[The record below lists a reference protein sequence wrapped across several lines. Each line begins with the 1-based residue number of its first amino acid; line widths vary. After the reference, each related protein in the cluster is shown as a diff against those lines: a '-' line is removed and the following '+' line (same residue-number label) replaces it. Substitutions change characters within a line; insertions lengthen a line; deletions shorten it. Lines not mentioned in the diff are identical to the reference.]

1 MLTGCCHGYP
11 CVREGWKQ
19 SWLIPHLWLPC
30 RRACSTMELL
40 LWGFSAEGGGHG
52 MGCSGQWAWPQCW
65 SSWGAGTPLC
75 DAGLGLGAAVCS
87 WRLDSVI
94 LMVPSSSDSVQ
105 LRMLCGSELDMHVEM
120 KLGFTQNERFN
131 VIDCYWMAPLTRK
144 NKRGTS
150 SLSAALSSK
159 LMGGLKDTQA
169 DFKAAYHT
177 VTMTI
182 FSVLSL
188 RIWSSF
194 CPWGLFM
201 LPASAN
207 CTRSSVGG
215 E

>member
-1 MLTGCCHGYP
+1 MATLVSERGESKAGWYHTCDCRVDVPVVRWSSCCEASQQRAVGTEWAAQGSGHGP
-11 CVREGWKQ
+11 SAGAHGALGHRSAMQ
-19 SWLIPHLWLPC
+19 SWVWVLLCAAGGWTRWSLWFPP
-30 RRACSTMELL
+30 
-40 LWGFSAEGGGHG
+40 AE
-52 MGCSGQWAWPQCW
+52 
-65 SSWGAGTPLC
+65 
-75 DAGLGLGAAVCS
+75 
-87 WRLDSVI
+87 I
-94 LMVPSSSDSVQ
+94 PSSSGCCVG
-105 LRMLCGSELDMHVEM
+105 LELDMHVEM

>member
-11 CVREGWKQ
+11 CVRAGWKQ

-52 MGCSGQWAWPQCW
+52 MGCSGQWAWPQCPAHGALGHRSAMQGWVWVLLCAAGGWTRW
-65 SSWGAGTPLC
+65 SLWFPPAQ
-75 DAGLGLGAAVCS
+75 
-87 WRLDSVI
+87 I
-94 LMVPSSSDSVQ
+94 LSSSGCCVG
-105 LRMLCGSELDMHVEM
+105 LELDMHVEM
-120 KLGFTQNERFN
+120 KLGFSQNERFN

-177 VTMTI
+177 VTVTI